1 MNSAPPY
8 RFSIPRPPTLVV
20 VAKGKRC
27 YPGLVL
33 TLGTETIPLR
43 RDEHGTIRVRQTRVS
58 LESVAYCFEEG
69 ATAETI
75 VEAFPT
81 LSLSDVYLVLGY
93 CLRHPQ
99 EVAEYLE
106 EQRQLANEARESHER
121 RFGFQ
126 VTGLRDRLLARQ
138 AQRNGK

>member
-1 MNSAPPY
+1 V
-8 RFSIPRPPTLVV
+8 T
-20 VAKGKRC
+20 
-27 YPGLVL
+27 
-33 TLGTETIPLR
+33 
-43 RDEHGTIRVRQTRVS
+43 

-69 ATAETI
+69 DTAEAI

-81 LSLSDVYLVLGY
+81 LSLPDVYLVLGY

-99 EVAEYLE
+99 ELADYLE
-106 EQRQLANEARESHER
+106 AQRNLAKEARESHER